1 MVARGYEEMLQW
13 CVSCHLHKNT
23 ILYIIFSILKLFQR
37 TPSKMKEKVLDF
49 GNNFVYSNDI
59 YIIITDIEG
68 NIRIYYT
75 VCKFL

>member
-1 MVARGYEEMLQW
+1 
-13 CVSCHLHKNT
+13 
-23 ILYIIFSILKLFQR
+23 
-37 TPSKMKEKVLDF
+37 MKEKVLDF